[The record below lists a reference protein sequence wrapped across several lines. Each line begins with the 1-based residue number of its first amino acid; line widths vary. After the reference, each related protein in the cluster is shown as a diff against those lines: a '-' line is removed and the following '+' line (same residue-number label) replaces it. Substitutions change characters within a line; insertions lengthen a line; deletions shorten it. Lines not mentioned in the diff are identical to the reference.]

1 MPTRCDTHAHTRLTP
16 ASGAGTMARNTAARL
31 MHGIDARLLDFSA
44 RRVLV
49 TGAAGGIGTAMARAF
64 HAHGA
69 TVLLADRDRDAV
81 AKLAGTLAGAES
93 HAYEQTEPD
102 SIARLVDA
110 VGAVD
115 VLLNNAGIL
124 HVGPLLEMTPQAI
137 EDMVRTNLIGPILLA
152 QGVARGMVA
161 RGHGVIVNTASQIAF
176 TGGPGRALYGTT
188 KAGLVQF
195 TRAAGAELAPH
206 GVRVVALAP
215 GRSLTPMTAPAL
227 ADPAYRA
234 ESIAHIP
241 AGRLGEAEE
250 MARLALFLAS
260 PVADYVVGET
270 LIADG
275 GYVLV

>member
-1 MPTRCDTHAHTRLTP
+1 MSP
-16 ASGAGTMARNTAARL
+16 
-31 MHGIDARLLDFSA
+31 GITLDQLDFSA
-44 RRVLV
+44 QRVLV
-49 TGAAGGIGTAMARAF
+49 TGAAGGIGGAMARAF

-69 TVLLADRDRDAV
+69 QVLLADRDRGALG
-81 AKLAGTLAGAES
+81 ALAGELGGAECF
-93 HAYEQTEPD
+93 AYDQADP
-102 SIARLVDA
+102 SCVARLVDA
-110 VGAVD
+110 VGAVE

-124 HVGPLLEMTPQAI
+124 HVGPLLEMDAQAI
-137 EDMVRTNLIGPILLA
+137 EAMLRTNLLGPILLA
-152 QGVARGMVA
+152 QAVARAMVA

-195 TRAAGAELAPH
+195 TRAAGAELAPL

-215 GRSLTPMTAPAL
+215 GRSLTPMTAAAL

-234 ESIAHIP
+234 ESIARIP

-250 MARLALFLAS
+250 MARLALLLAS
-260 PVADYVVGET
+260 PLASYVVGET

-275 GYVLV
+275 GYVLS